1 MAITDVNDYHF
12 QLLTEDPM
20 DLERLQKICID
31 TFQETFGDDNSQ
43 EQLDQFYHDH
53 YSIDRLKE
61 ELDSDESQ
69 TFLYNLRGR
78 IAGYL
83 KVNWGSAQTES
94 DYPDALEIQRLY
106 LLKRYQKLHIGGRLM
121 KKALSIA
128 KDQKKSAVWLGV
140 WENNTNAQ
148 GFYDHYGFKRV
159 GQHDFIVGNDRQ
171 TDYIMLKKL
180 K

>member
-1 MAITDVNDYHF
+1 MAVNDIHDYHF
-12 QLLTEDPM
+12 QLVTQDPM
-20 DLERLQKICID
+20 DLDRLQQICKQ
-31 TFQETFGDDNSQ
+31 TFQETFGADNSQ
-43 EQLDQFYHDH
+43 AELDQFYRDN
-53 YSIDRLKE
+53 YSIDQLKA

-69 TFLYNLRGR
+69 TYFYNLRGR
-78 IAGYL
+78 LAGYL

-94 DYPDALEIQRLY
+94 DYPNALEIQRIY

-128 KDQKKSAVWLGV
+128 KDHHKEAVWLGV
-140 WENNTNAQ
+140 WENNINAQ

-159 GQHDFIVGNDRQ
+159 GQHEFVVGDDHQ

-180 K
+180 